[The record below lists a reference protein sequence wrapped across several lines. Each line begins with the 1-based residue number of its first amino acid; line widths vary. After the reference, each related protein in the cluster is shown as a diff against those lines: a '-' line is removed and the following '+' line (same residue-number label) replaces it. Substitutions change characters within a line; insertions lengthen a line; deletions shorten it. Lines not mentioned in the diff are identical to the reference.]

1 MIARDNTVTV
11 AADDSDAYRWDWS
24 ATTHEP
30 AGTGLTARELVTDL
44 VTACDPLVVL
54 PGKGLQGWEKSVEV
68 YNGDGNVSARVY
80 WGGSRTDVH
89 VASTSE
95 AAHVVRPRVASMYG
109 AKTARVDTRVDTRR
123 SFSELVDIARDTAG
137 PRTKL
142 TFMASEVGGE
152 STGRTL
158 YVGSPTSDVR
168 VRIYEKHLESPGSY
182 DDEVNR
188 VEVQFRP
195 PSRGKLEV
203 SERLPG
209 ETFCATKLTRRLA
222 IALGQ
227 DVYKPVS
234 VQKPKQVPDLERTLE
249 AMGKQYGPAVDRF
262 LSVSGGDV
270 DAVLRRLR
278 VLGFPDED

>member
-1 MIARDNTVTV
+1 MPTPTVHL
-11 AADDSDAYRWDWS
+11 SPESGDAYRWDWS
-24 ATTHEP
+24 STTHDP
-30 AGTGLTARELVTDL
+30 TGTGLTGRELVTDL
-44 VTACDPLVVL
+44 VAACDPLLVL
-54 PGKGLQGWEKSVEV
+54 PGKGLQGWEHGVEV
-68 YNGDGNVSARVY
+68 YNHEGDISARVY
-80 WGGSRTDVH
+80 WGGSRSDVH
-89 VASTSE
+89 VVSSSE
-95 AAHVVRPRVASMYG
+95 AAHLIRPRVASMYG

-123 SFSELVDIARDTAG
+123 TFAELVEIARETAG

-182 DDEVNR
+182 DEPINR

-195 PSRGKLEV
+195 PSRGKQEV

-222 IALGQ
+222 IALDQ
-227 DVYKPVS
+227 EVYKPVS
-234 VQKPKQVPDLERTLE
+234 VQKPNKVPDLERTLE
-249 AMGKQYGPAVDRF
+249 AMGKQYGRAVDRF
-262 LSVSGGDV
+262 LDLSGGDI
-270 DAVLRRLR
+270 DTVLRRLR
-278 VLGFPDED
+278 VRGFADEID

>member
-1 MIARDNTVTV
+1 MLGSSVVTS
-11 AADDSDAYRWDWS
+11 DEKRDAYRWDWS
-24 ATTHEP
+24 ATTHDP
-30 AGTGLTARELVTDL
+30 TGTGLTGRELVTDL
-44 VTACDPLVVL
+44 VTACDPLLVV
-54 PGKGLQGWEKSVEV
+54 PGKGLQGWAKGVEV
-68 YNGDGNVSARVY
+68 FGHDGNVSARVY
-80 WGGSRTDVH
+80 WGGERQDVH
-89 VASTSE
+89 VVASSE
-95 AAHVVRPRVASMYG
+95 VAHEIRPRVASMYG
-109 AKTARVDTRVDTRR
+109 AKTARVDTRVDTLR
-123 SFSELVDIARDTAG
+123 SYSELVEIARKAAG

-182 DDEVNR
+182 DEPVNR

-195 PSRGKLEV
+195 PSRGKQEV

-222 IALGQ
+222 DALGA

-234 VQKPKQVPDLERTLE
+234 VQKPKAVPDLELTLE
-249 AMGKQYGPAVDRF
+249 HMGKQYGPAVDRF
-262 LSVSGGDV
+262 LNLSGGDV

-278 VLGFPDED
+278 VLGFDDEE